1 MNDEFLH
8 ALRRDPPPAFARE
21 LRQRLHRLPRR
32 RSAMSSLVR
41 AMLAMVLIGGVAI
54 AAALLLRNRD
64 EPIDVT
70 EPIAKQAAPGT
81 PASESPPT
89 VTPRSNQPAS
99 SAKSSPLPIESE
111 SKEAPVVLV
120 TSSLARP
127 LAEGLVEQA
136 AKYGGGAPR
145 ARLMTMDDDE
155 SFRVLCGGAN
165 GNTDFVMTSRHI
177 AEAESALCQQ
187 WRLDVGEWKLG
198 YQAVVLAAAPTT
210 ELPALTPREVFLA
223 VARRIPDPAE
233 PSRLIDNPN
242 TTWRDVDARFDNRS
256 IDVLMPL
263 DATTR
268 AAFLQLVMEA
278 GCETYPWI
286 RKLKQDD
293 RPRYDDICHQL
304 RGDERVREV
313 ALSNTLVT
321 QQLWA
326 QPNWLVVVDYSYYAA
341 YRREL
346 SVMLEGPAPTAATL
360 TDGSY
365 AAARPVYVYA
375 QKSHLYWPAGSRA
388 VASELTSPS
397 TVGPQGTLVRRGLIP
412 LDDLERRQPNKE
424 RSR

>member
-1 MNDEFLH
+1 MNDDFLH
-8 ALRRDPPPAFARE
+8 ALRRDPPPGFARE
-21 LRQRLHRLPRR
+21 LKRRLDRMPARR
-32 RSAMSSLVR
+32 GARSSIVR
-41 AMLAMVLIGGVAI
+41 MMLAMFVIGGVAM

-64 EPIDVT
+64 ETLGVAA
-70 EPIAKQAAPGT
+70 PIAKQVAPST
-81 PASESPPT
+81 PARETRPI
-89 VTPRSNQPAS
+89 VTPQSNRPAS
-99 SAKSSPLPIESE
+99 SAKSSPPPIESE
-111 SKEAPVVLV
+111 NQDAPIVLV

-127 LAEGLVEQA
+127 LAEALAEQA
-136 AKYGGGAPR
+136 AKYGSGAPR
-145 ARLMTMDDDE
+145 ARVMTMDDDE
-155 SFRVLCGGAN
+155 SFRALCGGAN
-165 GNTDFVMTSRHI
+165 GNTDFVMASRHI
-177 AEAESALCQQ
+177 ANAESDLCQQ
-187 WRLDVGEWKLG
+187 WRLDVVEWKLG

-210 ELPALTPREVFLA
+210 ELPALAPREVFLA

-242 TTWRDVDARFDNRS
+242 ATWRDVDPRFDIRS

-263 DATTR
+263 DAMTR
-268 AAFLQLVMEA
+268 STFLQLVMEP
-278 GCETYPWI
+278 GCETYAWI
-286 RKLKQDD
+286 RRLKQVD

-326 QPNWLVVVDYSYYAA
+326 QPNWLVVLDYSYYAA

-346 SVMLEGPAPTAATL
+346 SVMIEGPAPTAATL

-375 QKSHLYWPAGSRA
+375 QRSHLYWPAGARV

-397 TVGPQGTLVRRGLIP
+397 TVGPQGYLARRGLVP
-412 LDDLERRQPNKE
+412 LDDLERRQQTQE